1 MPLGRPVF
9 GTESTRKDV
18 RPSMPEN
25 KGEGKKEETV
35 FVPVEPKF
43 TFDDLVLPEHVREEV
58 MNVADYAKNSKIVF
72 EDWGLSKTHK
82 YSKQI
87 GINLWGEP
95 GTGKTMA
102 AHAIANHLGRKI
114 LIVNYAD
121 IESKYVGE
129 TPKNIRRVF
138 EVGKATGSIL
148 FFDEAD
154 AILSRRV
161 TNMSSATDVSVNQT
175 RSVMLMLMNEY
186 QDFIIFATNFI
197 SNFDPAFMRRI
208 AVHVKFELPDLQC
221 RTLLL
226 KKYIPDEMPLQMPK
240 DELCSAVAEKC
251 DGLSGGD
258 ISNAVLNAAF
268 MAARHGEKSVSENY
282 FEQAVTNIL
291 SSKKANQRKGD
302 ATVTER
308 PVSEDYVRKHYGNEA
323 VDSAERD
330 SEHIGQAVDTQA
342 AGHAGTEINQAHDV
356 PKAAE

>member
-1 MPLGRPVF
+1 MAPDIAGRELMPFGRPVF
-9 GTESTRKDV
+9 GTDRRQNDSQAD
-18 RPSMPEN
+18 RP
-25 KGEGKKEETV
+25 GKKEDGRKEESV
-35 FVPVEPKF
+35 FVPVEPKY
-43 TFDDLVLPEHVREEV
+43 TFDDIILPDRVREEV

-72 EDWGLSKTHK
+72 EDWGLARTHK

-95 GTGKTMA
+95 GTGKTMV

-129 TPKNIRRVF
+129 TPKNIRKVF
-138 EVGKATGSIL
+138 EAGKATGSIL

-208 AVHVKFELPDLQC
+208 AVHVKFELPDIKC
-221 RTLLL
+221 RTLLWA
-226 KKYIPDEMPLQMPK
+226 KYIPDEMPLHMPK
-240 DELCSAVAEKC
+240 KELCADLAGKFE
-251 DGLSGGD
+251 GLSGGD

-268 MAARHGEKSVSENY
+268 MAARHEEKSVSEDY

-291 SSKKANQRKGD
+291 SSKKANQKTD
-302 ATVTER
+302 CVKVTET
-308 PVSEDYVRKHYGNEA
+308 PVSEEYVRSQLGK
-323 VDSAERD
+323 
-330 SEHIGQAVDTQA
+330 
-342 AGHAGTEINQAHDV
+342 
-356 PKAAE
+356 

>member
-1 MPLGRPVF
+1 MPFGRPVF
-9 GTESTRKDV
+9 GTDHRQNDSQAD
-18 RPSMPEN
+18 RPE
-25 KGEGKKEETV
+25 KKEEGKKKESV
-35 FVPVEPKF
+35 FVPVEPKY
-43 TFDDLVLPEHVREEV
+43 TFDDIILPDHVREEV
-58 MNVADYAKNSKIVF
+58 MNVADYAKNSRIVF
-72 EDWGLSKTHK
+72 EDWGLAKTHK

-95 GTGKTMA
+95 GTGKTMV

-129 TPKNIRRVF
+129 TPKNIRKVF

-208 AVHVKFELPDLQC
+208 AVHVKFELPDLNC

-240 DELCSAVAEKC
+240 DELCSAIAEKSE
-251 DGLSGGD
+251 GLSGGD

-268 MAARHGEKSVSENY
+268 MAARHGEQSVSKDY
-282 FEQAVTNIL
+282 FEQAVSNII
-291 SSKKANQRKGD
+291 SSKKANQRKSD
-302 ATVTER
+302 VTVTER
-308 PVSEDYVRKHYGNEA
+308 PVSEAYVKKQLAGDGS
-323 VDSAERD
+323 DSAD
-330 SEHIGQAVDTQA
+330 AGKEHGNAADTQ
-342 AGHAGTEINQAHDV
+342 
-356 PKAAE
+356 